1 MLNISPSRIARY
13 FYHECE
19 RYLVYEATPSEE
31 KKRKNIPPSPYDH
44 SPVTKAMLEAGY
56 KWEEKVINNLINEN
70 KRVYRSSATDAERLF
85 NHVHDEK
92 STIDI
97 LRNIGKEEYLYQ
109 GCLTV
114 PESFYKTYNLDR
126 SCVKFTTCFPDLIY
140 ACKNGN
146 GTELCIIDVKASD
159 EMKISHK
166 IQVALYALFLS
177 HICKARSIDREVN
190 FSKGG
195 VWTYGLPEPE
205 WFNIN
210 TVIPQIEEM
219 LSSDIPRISQTD
231 SVHWHIHYRC
241 EWCEYY
247 DFCRKEAEDTR
258 SISLI
263 PYLTSMGRKF
273 LSDEEHIDDL
283 ISMKKFLSENRSK
296 KSLSRCASLSGKQ
309 ERLARTVDA
318 LIDGQIYNFGS
329 SSVSMPLWEDVKLFL
344 TIQKEPVSGH
354 IYSAACLCNS
364 FDDIFTEKSILEKQ
378 FVASSMEDCKRVR
391 REFIECIYNIFKEVH
406 DYNETKNE
414 SKEQWKEKK
423 SLQTYVFDSFEWE
436 LLKELLLEGLKDP
449 LVSEKS
455 LSLFFHFHSE
465 NLLVNEEHPDVEA
478 SFPAVKIIDVIR
490 SLFALP
496 VPVAYQLSDVLDV
509 FNSVTGKNFT
519 YNPMDNFTFRLSN
532 ALKSDAIYK
541 VWNNDDTKRIE
552 WIEKELKKRLYAT
565 SYILT
570 GIRHCARGLLFACP
584 PKFSLPS
591 SRNFNHPLLSQLD
604 FIIRYETVMSYLS
617 IKEQRTLPMNE
628 RKQKG
633 IAFTL
638 TGTGNVEVFKGYAE
652 AEFSLKETD
661 VSGKLDGN
669 NIWSYILSEDT
680 PEGDKDQMSFTEYP
694 KYKYYAPKNKA
705 LYLAQI
711 KDNSHPGRV
720 TLQLKKGAMSPPIEE
735 GKDYLLQSKFTDWT
749 GEKVINRLSELD
761 GLEEPEVIKLLQN
774 PVEYCKD
781 IEEHDDLKKGLKKIP
796 SLNYL
801 TDSQR
806 DAFDHV
812 FNKTLTLLWGPP
824 GTGKTH
830 FIAAALLCILE
841 AHRLTDR
848 PFKIFLSAFT
858 HTAIDNCL
866 KKIVQLNASLNI
878 WKEEFAMGRLGRNNE
893 EKSGILHVKSEEGF
907 DYICNNSR
915 CILGGTVYSTN
926 KMFARTDKDTPF
938 DMVVI
943 DEGSQLRV
951 PESLLPI
958 SRLKPDGRLL
968 IAGDDRQLPPIIKG
982 YYPDPAPGEPLL
994 HRSIFEALK
1003 NPDMDKTLTC
1013 QLFENF
1019 RMNRT
1024 LCLYP
1029 AEKIYGE
1036 KYKSFNAAVET
1047 KKLLLT
1053 DNLYDNL
1060 FIETVLDPDYSLVL
1074 CITEGIR
1081 TGSEN
1086 REEAELVAQIA
1097 LALRERLVMKDT
1109 GKPYP
1114 DDREGDRLFWKEG
1127 LFIVSPH
1134 HVQIDAICEVLEN
1147 RGLTEPFV
1155 GTVDKMQ
1162 GQECDSVIVSYGV
1175 SDPELAVSEDEFI
1188 YSLNRLN
1195 VSITRAKCKTIVFL
1209 SRYLLKPTLQ
1219 VLAKRDTEEGIS
1231 FMTGLERFAAKG
1243 KETVFH
1249 PFSDKEARLVVYSI

>member
-19 RYLVYEATPSEE
+19 RYLLYEATPSEE
-31 KKRKNIPPSPYDH
+31 KNKKNIPSSPYDH

-56 KWEEKVINNLINEN
+56 KWEEQVVEGLKKVYKADTQNGG
-70 KRVYRSSATDAERLF
+70 RLF

-140 ACKNGN
+140 ATENGKVI
-146 GTELCIIDVKASD
+146 ELSVIDVKASD

-177 HICKARSIDREVN
+177 HICKAHGIDRQVN

-195 VWTYGLPEPE
+195 VWTYGLSEPE

-219 LSSDIPRISQTD
+219 LSSDIPRISRTD

-247 DFCRKEAEDTR
+247 DFCRKEAEDSK

-263 PYLTSMGRKF
+263 PYLSSMGRKF

-283 ISMKKFLSENRSK
+283 ISMKRFLSENRSK

-309 ERLARTVDA
+309 DRLARMVDA
-318 LIDGQIYNFGS
+318 LMDGQIDNFGS
-329 SSVSMPLWEDVKLFL
+329 SSVSMPVWEDIKLLL
-344 TIQKEPVSGH
+344 TIQKEPVSGQ
-354 IYSAACLCNS
+354 IYSAAFLRNGS
-364 FDDIFTEKSILEKQ
+364 DDIFKPDSIPEKQ
-378 FVASSMEDCKRVR
+378 FVASSMEDCKRIR
-391 REFIECIYNIFKEVH
+391 REFIECIYDIFKEVH

-455 LSLFFHFHSE
+455 LALFFHFHSE

-541 VWNNDDTKRIE
+541 VWNNDDAKRIE

-570 GIRHCARGLLFACP
+570 GIRHCAKGLLFAYP

-617 IKEQRTLPMNE
+617 VKEQRTLPMNE

-633 IAFTL
+633 LAFTL
-638 TGTGNVEVFKGYAE
+638 TATGNVEVFKGYTE

-661 VSGKLDGN
+661 AAGKLDGD

-694 KYKYYAPKNKA
+694 RYKYYAPKNKA

-720 TLQLKKGAMSPPIEE
+720 TLQLKKGAMSPPVEE

-749 GEKVINRLSELD
+749 GEKVISRLAQLD
-761 GLEEPEVIKLLQN
+761 GMEEPEAIKLLQN

-781 IEEHDDLKKGLKKIP
+781 IEEKDDLKEAQGKIP
-796 SLNYL
+796 SLKYL

-858 HTAIDNCL
+858 HTAISNCL
-866 KKIVQLNASLNI
+866 KKIVQLNDSLNI
-878 WKEEFAMGRLGRNNE
+878 WKEEFALAKLGRSNE
-893 EKSGILHVKSEEGF
+893 EKSGILEVKSEEGF

-926 KMFARTDKDTPF
+926 KMFTEADEDTPF

-951 PESLLPI
+951 PESLLAI
-958 SRLKPDGRLL
+958 SRLKAGGRLL

-1003 NPDMDKTLTC
+1003 NPDIDKTLTC

-1019 RMNRT
+1019 RMNKT

-1053 DNLYDNL
+1053 DNLYDNP
-1060 FIETVLDPDYSLVL
+1060 FIETVLEPDYSLVL

-1097 LALRERLVMKDT
+1097 LALRERLIMKDT

-1134 HVQIDAICEVLEN
+1134 HVQIDAICEALEN

-1175 SDPELAVSEDEFI
+1175 SDPELAISEDEFI

-1219 VLAKRDTEEGIS
+1219 VLAKRETEEGIS

-1243 KETVFH
+1243 KESVFQ
-1249 PFSDKEARLVVYSI
+1249 PFSAKEARLIVYSI